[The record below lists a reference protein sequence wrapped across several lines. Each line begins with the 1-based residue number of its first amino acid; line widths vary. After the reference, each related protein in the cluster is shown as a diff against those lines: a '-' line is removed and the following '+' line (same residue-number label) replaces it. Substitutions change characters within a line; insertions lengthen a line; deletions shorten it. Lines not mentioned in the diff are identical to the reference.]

1 MSTWGFFFTVIG
13 VIVGAGTLGGAI
25 NYLLLPKSELEATSK
40 TKSVALGIGASF
52 LVPLFLNMISSNL
65 LDSIRTT
72 PGEIVKILVFAGF
85 CLIAAIS
92 STAFIKGISD
102 RILKEAQ
109 EAKAV
114 AKAAETRASEVQ
126 AAVDPIIE
134 KETEQEDASGG
145 PSLTTVKATQ
155 PNLDPKEKSLLEKL
169 ANGRWTL
176 RTRTGLAKETGLP
189 KNEVDELVEGLKE
202 QGFVNTQ
209 TILKSGKPRKRWYI
223 TNEGRKAIAS

>member
-1 MSTWGFFFTVIG
+1 MSNWEFFFTVIG
-13 VIVGAGTLGGAI
+13 VIVGAGALGGAI
-25 NYLLLPKSELEATSK
+25 NYILIPKSELDGTSK

-65 LDSIRTT
+65 LDSIRAT
-72 PGEIVKILVFAGF
+72 PGEIVKLLVFAGF
-85 CLIAAIS
+85 CLVAAIS
-92 STAFIKGISD
+92 STSFIKGISD

-114 AKAAETRASEVQ
+114 AKAADTKASEVE

-145 PSLTTVKATQ
+145 PSLTTVKAAQ
-155 PNLDPKEKSLLEKL
+155 FNLGAKERSLLEKL

-189 KNEVDELVEGLKE
+189 KNEVDELVEDLKE
-202 QGFVNTQ
+202 QGLVSTQ

-223 TNEGRKAIAS
+223 TNEGRRLLS